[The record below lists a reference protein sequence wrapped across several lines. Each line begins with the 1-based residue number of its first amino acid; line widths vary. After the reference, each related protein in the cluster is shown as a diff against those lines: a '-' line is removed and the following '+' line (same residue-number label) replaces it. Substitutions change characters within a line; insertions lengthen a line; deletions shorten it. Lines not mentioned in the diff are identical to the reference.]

1 MGFEGKCI
9 RWPCHHLTYL
19 HAHLRNSSYVSIK
32 EFQGYAGIVENLVNE
47 NGGLTK
53 IFKSLKNLFKFYLA
67 MAVCCVPQGTWQRFT
82 GLGLE
87 GQIIV
92 PSRIVLIFESS

>member
-1 MGFEGKCI
+1 MI
-9 RWPCHHLTYL
+9 
-19 HAHLRNSSYVSIK
+19 
-32 EFQGYAGIVENLVNE
+32 E
-47 NGGLTK
+47 NGGFTK

-67 MAVCCVPQGTWQRFT
+67 MAVWCVPQGTWQRFT

-92 PSRIVLIFESS
+92 SSGIFLISDSS